1 MMTMLY
7 YQAHFFI
14 IIKHLVFNIM
24 TTNNVFVKVVIG
36 QWFENMV
43 KIPLF
48 LSNAR
53 DESMVKYTQKV
64 M

>member
-1 MMTMLY
+1 
-7 YQAHFFI
+7 
-14 IIKHLVFNIM
+14 
-24 TTNNVFVKVVIG
+24 VVIG

-53 DESMVKYTQKV
+53 GESMVKYTQKV

>member
-1 MMTMLY
+1 MLY

-14 IIKHLVFNIM
+14 ILKHLVFNIM

-53 DESMVKYTQKV
+53 GESMVKYTQKV